1 MSIKGID
8 ISVYQRGMKLS
19 KNNGYDFV
27 ILRGGF
33 TGYGTGV
40 SLNKDNCFEDFYKQ
54 CKSNNIPV
62 GAYWYS
68 CANTYQKGVNEAN
81 YMYENCLKGKQFEYP
96 IYIDVED
103 SHHQIKSKT
112 GTTDAIIGF
121 CETLENKGYYVGIYA
136 NTDWFKNHIETNRL
150 NAYDK
155 WIAQWSNQSPTFI
168 SYGLWQNSSSGNVS
182 GFRVDTDI
190 SYKDYPSIIKS
201 NNLNGFSGSNNTSN
215 DTPSKKS
222 NEEIAKEVI
231 NGLWGNGQDRK
242 NKLEANGYNYYEIQ
256 NIVNNMLKN
265 TTSKTLTIGTK
276 VKTISGGNG
285 ASDGSSKV
293 AMSGIIGN
301 ISAIINGAKYPY
313 LVSRN
318 GTPIGWY
325 KKDALQIL

>member
-27 ILRGGF
+27 ILRAGF

-40 SLNKDNCFEDFYKQ
+40 SLNKDNCFENFYKQ

-136 NTDWFKNHIETNRL
+136 NTDWFKNHIDTSKL
-150 NAYDK
+150 KAYDK
-155 WIAQWSNQSPTFI
+155 WIAQWSKNQPTFMD
-168 SYGLWQNSSSGNVS
+168 YGLWQNSDSGKIS
-182 GFRVDTDI
+182 GYRIDTDL
-190 SYKDYPSIIKS
+190 SFKDYPSIIKS
-201 NNLNGFSGSNNTSN
+201 CGLNGYSKSNQNTN
-215 DTPSKKS
+215 QNTPNKKS
-222 NEEIAKEVI
+222 DEEIAKEVI
-231 NGLWGNGQDRK
+231 DGKWGNGQERKDRLTNSGYDYNTIQELVNKILSNK
-242 NKLEANGYNYYEIQ
+242 NKTIY
-256 NIVNNMLKN
+256 IVKKGDTLSSIASKFN
-265 TTSKTLTIGTK
+265 TTYQKLAK
-276 VKTISGGNG
+276 DN
-285 ASDGSSKV
+285 
-293 AMSGIIGN
+293 N
-301 ISAIINGAKYPY
+301 ISNPNLIYPGQK
-313 LVSRN
+313 LV
-318 GTPIGWY
+318 I
-325 KKDALQIL
+325 K